1 MIENA
6 KIKNLTNNMVRE
18 KDVFIMIV
26 DCDREDRDKDN
37 LTELL
42 NKWIN
47 YISESS
53 SDQKFVLKILIGL
66 KDKKFGRSLDLWHLL
81 KKEGENNN
89 IPTK

>member
-1 MIENA
+1 
-6 KIKNLTNNMVRE
+6 MVRE

-53 SDQKFVLKILIGL
+53 SDQKFFLKILIGL
-66 KDKKFGRSLDLWHLL
+66 KDKKFGRS
-81 KKEGENNN
+81 
-89 IPTK
+89 

>member
-53 SDQKFVLKILIGL
+53 SDQKFVLKTLIGL
-66 KDKKFGRSLDLWHLL
+66 KDKKFG
-81 KKEGENNN
+81 KG
-89 IPTK
+89 

>member
-1 MIENA
+1 
-6 KIKNLTNNMVRE
+6 MVRE

-37 LTELL
+37 LIELL
-42 NKWIN
+42 DKWIN

-53 SDQKFVLKILIGL
+53 SGQKFVLKTLIGL
-66 KDKKFGRSLDLWHLL
+66 KDKKFGRSLDLWQLL
-81 KKEGENNN
+81 KKVGDNNN

>member
-1 MIENA
+1 
-6 KIKNLTNNMVRE
+6 MVRE

-26 DCDREDRDKDN
+26 DCYREDRDKDN

-53 SDQKFVLKILIGL
+53 SDQKFVLKTLIGL
-66 KDKKFGRSLDLWHLL
+66 KDKKFG
-81 KKEGENNN
+81 KG
-89 IPTK
+89 

>member
-1 MIENA
+1 
-6 KIKNLTNNMVRE
+6 MVRA

-53 SDQKFVLKILIGL
+53 SDQKFVLKTLIGL
-66 KDKKFGRSLDLWHLL
+66 KDKKFG
-81 KKEGENNN
+81 KG
-89 IPTK
+89 

>member
-1 MIENA
+1 MIDNA

-26 DCDREDRDKDN
+26 DCDRKDRDKDN

-53 SDQKFVLKILIGL
+53 SDQKFVLKTLIGL
-66 KDKKFGRSLDLWHLL
+66 KDKKFG
-81 KKEGENNN
+81 KG
-89 IPTK
+89 

>member
-47 YISESS
+47 YIGESS

-66 KDKKFGRSLDLWHLL
+66 KNKMNSCF
-81 KKEGENNN
+81 
-89 IPTK
+89 IC

>member
-1 MIENA
+1 MIENE

-66 KDKKFGRSLDLWHLL
+66 KDKKFG
-81 KKEGENNN
+81 
-89 IPTK
+89 